1 MKKKNLF
8 KSLLVMFAFIVVP
21 ALYLNAAV
29 AEGASLTSLKVNGE
43 TIDVT
48 TDPTKSDFTMT
59 VAHDVTEVTVEAGV
73 DDSVAEYVVKNATA
87 GKVTLTGDTTNIEI
101 EVTNKAE
108 NTKKTTYTIA
118 VTKEAAP
125 VVKTKAVLESLS
137 VEGQSI
143 SFAEETLKYTL
154 TVKNEVSEVKISAT
168 GKDGA
173 NVSGIGTKTL
183 EVGLNTFEVVASK
196 EGSESTKYVIE
207 ITREEAVTNPV
218 VAEVE
223 EALKDTNIEILN
235 ASNDSMTVVE
245 TTELSDGTIV
255 NRYLTISLKDATKED
270 VLKTI
275 EDDMSSQRAY
285 LTLPETNILS
295 KEAMAIVKESAG
307 SAYFQGGMDS
317 YWTFDGS
324 KFTGK
329 EDAINLNIKIGDE
342 VAKETKEAIE
352 KLLVDKNKGLV
363 IDFAHSGK
371 LPEGTKVTI
380 YVGDKFK
387 ENESLSLYFYNTKTK
402 KLELVSKDI
411 KVDEYKEVEFAL
423 DHCSSYVLTV
433 NSNNAQT
440 GAMNVVLYVIIAVSS
455 LAGIAFLAK
464 RKFN

>member
-29 AEGASLTSLKVNGE
+29 TEGASLSGLKVNDQVI
-43 TIDVT
+43 TLT
-48 TDPTKSDFTMT
+48 TDTTNFT
-59 VAHDVTEVTVEAGV
+59 VNVSHDTTEVTVEALV
-73 DDSVAEYVVKNATA
+73 DDSVATVEVKNAVS
-87 GKVTLTGDTTNIEI
+87 GKVTLTGDTTDIEVV
-101 EVTNKAE
+101 VTNKSE
-108 NTKKTTYTIA
+108 TSKTTTYVIT
-118 VTKEAAP
+118 VNKEAAP
-125 VVKTKAVLESLS
+125 AQTKAVLEGLS
-137 VEGQSI
+137 VKGYSI
-143 SFAEETLKYTL
+143 SFVEGTLSYSL
-154 TVKNEVSEVKISAT
+154 TVKNDVTEVEIEAS

-173 NVSGIGTKTL
+173 TVSGTGVKSL
-183 EVGLNTFEVVASK
+183 KEGKNTFEVVASK
-196 EGSESTKYVIE
+196 EGSESTTYVIE
-207 ITREEAVTNPV
+207 ITREEGVTNPV
-218 VAEVE
+218 VAEIE
-223 EALKDTNIEILN
+223 EALKDTNMEIISS
-235 ASNDSMTVVE
+235 SNDSITVVE
-245 TTELSDGTIV
+245 TTELSDGTLV
-255 NRYLTISLKDATKED
+255 QKYLTVSVKDTTKEE
-270 VLKTI
+270 VLKEI
-275 EDDMSSQRAY
+275 EDSMPSQRAY
-285 LTLPETNILS
+285 LTLPETNILG
-295 KEAMAIVKESAG
+295 KEAIALVKDSA
-307 SAYFQGGMDS
+307 SLAYFQGGMDS

-329 EDAINLNIKIGDE
+329 EEAINLNIKLGDE

-387 ENESLSLYFYNTKTK
+387 ENESLSLFYYNPKTK

-423 DHCSSYVLTV
+423 EHCSSYVLSAT
-433 NSNNAQT
+433 SNNAQT
-440 GAMNVVLYVIIAVSS
+440 GAMNVVLYVILAVSS